1 MAANEINRSA
11 KMPPQSCSV
20 CGSVWFRLATFL
32 SSEPQSR
39 LQAPFL
45 VCLCGTVVTPR
56 LSGARETRPPSE
68 QLEIDRL
75 YAALANVRSQCLAI
89 TDAAALAAVAVG
101 DTATLTSRIA
111 RLERSCEPLRQRL
124 LPTSTAVT
132 RSRPPRRTA
141 ATHGLDKIALE
152 LQRAGLLNFR
162 HARRAVWA
170 LRDLWKAALA
180 DGQAVETP
188 LGVLSARRTRSGRS
202 RFVLEALPDLYPE
215 VEVNPPE

>member
-1 MAANEINRSA
+1 MAAYEIHRSA
-11 KMPPQSCSV
+11 KMPPLSCSV

-32 SSEPQSR
+32 SSDPQAC
-39 LQAPFL
+39 LQAPLL

-56 LSGARETRPPSE
+56 LSGARGSRLHYE

-75 YAALANVRSQCLAI
+75 YAALANVRSRCLAI
-89 TDAAALAAVAVG
+89 TEAAALAAVAAG
-101 DTATLTSRIA
+101 DTATLTSELA
-111 RLERSCEPLRQRL
+111 RLERSCERLRQQL
-124 LPTSTAVT
+124 LPASTAVT

-162 HARRAVWA
+162 QARQAVWA
-170 LRDLWKAALA
+170 VRDLWKAALA

-188 LGVLSARRTRSGRS
+188 LGVLSARRICSRS
-202 RFVLEALPDLYPE
+202 RFSFRDLTRPE
-215 VEVNPPE
+215 FRGLNPPE